1 MPPSSANSKTS
12 LLLRLEPSRRL
23 LGLLA
28 ALHLLAGGCAVA
40 NGLPW
45 WAKPPLLFAVALSY
59 RAVRRDYGV
68 MPRVREV
75 VLDGEGGVVVSGR
88 AGPVEGTLA
97 GGCVVTAWVV
107 ILRLRTLDGRLLAI
121 PIVRDA
127 VDVEAFRR
135 LRVGLR
141 CGEWERQPSGEGG

>member
-1 MPPSSANSKTS
+1 MPSSSANSRTS
-12 LLLRLEPSRRL
+12 LPLRLEPSRRL

-45 WAKPPLLFAVALSY
+45 WVKPPLLSAVALSY

-68 MPRVREV
+68 MPRVREI
-75 VLDGEGGVVVSGR
+75 VLDGEGTVVVSGR
-88 AGPVEGTLA
+88 AGPVGGTLA
-97 GGCVVTAWVV
+97 GGCVVTAWIV

-127 VDVEAFRR
+127 VDAEAFRR

-141 CGEWERQPSGEGG
+141 CGNWRRPDGAGG